1 VNLNPGQQEFYDR
14 VVSLSFNKILLL
26 GEGGSGKSLV
36 LCKAI
41 SQLVRSGTSNLVVCA
56 PTHLARL
63 NILNKMDR
71 DVKHL
76 VETCTVASLLM
87 KFGVDRED
95 GTTQFTAGKIDK
107 VNKYTLVALDE
118 CSMISEQ
125 DYTLLMQSKAKI
137 IFTGDYKQL
146 PPVMAKSAE
155 GKMGSH
161 TKTGNLEVFYLTEQM
176 RQQGVIHSAAQK
188 NRERVWFP
196 EDSVTGETG
205 ESIIVH
211 ENTTLLVN
219 TVIEK
224 VLSDPRG
231 YDATHHHRFITYK
244 NETVRRVGKL
254 IRDKVLEHH
263 FGFDASSIPFISK
276 ELIMMREN
284 KGSIGFNG
292 ELVEIQ
298 SVKKDTRHHYYPW
311 DSYEL
316 TVKGSLGTGMIR
328 TLPPCQYPRLQEYM
342 DGLQSKLR
350 RQQISRDE
358 SGAAST
364 LGEIKRVKSQW
375 TIVQN
380 PYAVTTHK
388 SQGSTIENVYLDTLS
403 FCRAPNRR
411 ALLYVGIS
419 RASRN
424 LHVIK
429 VPERM
434 GLDSKEVNG
443 RYRRARQSYKDVTGN
458 SYTKVIKYLGVSTG
472 TLEGKLMVAE
482 YLEAVVSDLLQEVE

>member
-1 VNLNPGQQEFYDR
+1 MNLNQGQKEFYDK
-14 VVSLSFNKILLL
+14 VVSMSFSKILLL

-41 SQLVRSGTSNLVVCA
+41 SQLVRSGTTNLVVCA

-63 NILNKMDR
+63 NILNKMDV

-107 VNKYTLVALDE
+107 VNKYSLVALDE

-125 DYTLLMQSKAKI
+125 DYVMLMQSKAKI

-146 PPVMAKSAE
+146 PPVMARSAE
-155 GKMGSH
+155 NKMNNH
-161 TKTGNLEVFYLTEQM
+161 TASGNLEVFHLVEQM
-176 RQQGVIHSAAQK
+176 RQQGVIHAAAQR
-188 NRERVWFP
+188 NRTQAWFP
-196 EDSVTGETG
+196 EDSVTGEGG
-205 ESIIVH
+205 ESIVVH
-211 ENTTLLVN
+211 DNTEILVN
-219 TVIEK
+219 TIIDRI
-224 VLSDPRG
+224 LSDNRG

-244 NETVRRVGKL
+244 NDTVRRVGKL
-254 IRDKVLEHH
+254 IRDKVLAHH
-263 FGFDASSIPFISK
+263 FGFDASSVPFVFK

-316 TVKGSLGTGMIR
+316 TVKGSLGIGMIR
-328 TLPPCQYPRLQEYM
+328 TLPPCQFPRLQEYV
-342 DGLQSKLR
+342 DSLQSKLR
-350 RQQISRDE
+350 RQQITKDQ

-364 LGEIKRVKSQW
+364 LSEIKRIKSHW

-419 RASRN
+419 RASKN
-424 LHVIK
+424 LHVVK
-429 VPERM
+429 VPVNM
-434 GLDSKEVNG
+434 SLDSKQVND
-443 RYRRARQSYKDVTGN
+443 RYRQARQNYKDVTGRP
-458 SYTKVIKYLGVSTG
+458 YAQVIKYLGVSTG
-472 TLEGKLMVAE
+472 NLEGKLIVAE
-482 YLEAVVSDLLQEVE
+482 YLESVVEDALQGE

>member
-1 VNLNPGQQEFYDR
+1 VNLTRGQQEFYDK
-14 VVSLSFNKILLL
+14 VVSFSFDKVLLL
-26 GEGGSGKSLV
+26 GEGGTGKTFT
-36 LCKAI
+36 LCSAL
-41 SQLVRSGTSNLVVCA
+41 SQLVRSGMTNMVVCA

-125 DYTLLMQSKAKI
+125 DYIMLMQSKAKI

-155 GKMGSH
+155 GKMDSH
-161 TKTGNLEVFYLTEQM
+161 TRTGNLEVFHLTEQM
-176 RQQGVIHSAAQK
+176 RQQGVIHAAAQR
-188 NRERVWFP
+188 NRDQAWFP
-196 EDSVTGETG
+196 EDSVTGKSG
-205 ESIIVH
+205 ESIVVH
-211 ENTTLLVN
+211 SNTDTLVGTVVEN
-219 TVIEK
+219 I
-224 VLSDPRG
+224 LSDPRG

-244 NETVRRVGKL
+244 NEAVRRVGKL

-263 FGFDASSIPFISK
+263 FGFDASSVPFVFK

-342 DGLQSKLR
+342 DGLQGKLR
-350 RQQISRDE
+350 RQQITRDE
-358 SGAAST
+358 SGASST
-364 LGEIKRVKSQW
+364 LSEIKRIKSHW

-388 SQGSTIENVYLDTLS
+388 SQGSTIESVYLDTLS

-424 LHVIK
+424 LHVVK
-429 VPERM
+429 VPNILK
-434 GLDSKEVNG
+434 LDSKQVND
-443 RYRRARQSYKDVTGN
+443 RYREARNTYKDVTGN
-458 SYTKVIKYLGVSTG
+458 SYSSVIKYLGVSTRN
-472 TLEGKLMVAE
+472 LEGKLMVAE
-482 YLEAVVSDLLQEVE
+482 YLEAVVADIHQGE